1 MGKECVK
8 KLQRDRFSYIEHS
21 SPVLL
26 TGAKRTSYFKGA
38 EAKFIHCINMEGS
51 TRLYMSVSMMPKYTA
66 ALGIGLSVRYGKYN
80 DAAVTKE

>member
-1 MGKECVK
+1 
-8 KLQRDRFSYIEHS
+8 
-21 SPVLL
+21 
-26 TGAKRTSYFKGA
+26 
-38 EAKFIHCINMEGS
+38 MEGS